1 MDANNCEMDC
11 SIISKYQPL
20 LYLSTVDRIN
30 VTLPTSLLTEE
41 VSTHIA
47 SSSYSD
53 PDIRHPLHLSCHHP
67 DCWLRDLAS
76 SPGRLNW
83 SGTVTLLSSLSS
95 VVIIFARLRAAGL
108 VTVTNCA
115 QKMDA
120 ELSNLGTITS
130 NSV

>member
-11 SIISKYQPL
+11 SSISKYQPL

-30 VTLPTSLLTEE
+30 VTLLTSLLTEE

-83 SGTVTLLSSLSS
+83 SGTVTLLSF
-95 VVIIFARLRAAGL
+95 VIIFARLRAAGL

>member
-1 MDANNCEMDC
+1 MDANNCEMAC

-20 LYLSTVDRIN
+20 LYLSTVDCIN
-30 VTLPTSLLTEE
+30 VTLLASLLTEE

-47 SSSYSD
+47 SSPYSD

-67 DCWLRDLAS
+67 DCWLRDLVS

-83 SGTVTLLSSLSS
+83 CGTVTLLSF
-95 VVIIFARLRAAGL
+95 VIIFARLRANGL